1 MPLHCFAR
9 GWCGCALMLPA
20 LAAFLVASEDLR
32 LIDAV
37 RHRNTFAVRALLQ
50 QQLDVNAA
58 QPDGA
63 TALHWAAH
71 RDDLEIANLL
81 LGAGARV
88 DAVNELGVTPLDLA
102 CENRSDAMVSR
113 LLQAG
118 ADPNAAAPK
127 RPPVLM
133 SCARTGSV
141 EGVKALLARG
151 ASVNQ
156 REPRLGQTA
165 LMWAVAG
172 RHAGVVQV
180 LLEAGADVHARSRVT
195 RLMVNRADPND
206 NSSSVV
212 GEVSR
217 GGSTA
222 LLLAAREGDAE
233 SARLLLDGGANVN
246 DSAPDGN
253 SALVIAVHSN
263 QAAVANLLLDRG
275 ADPNAIGA
283 GYTALHA
290 AVLRGNGDL
299 VRRLLAHGAQV
310 DAQLRNGTP
319 TTRTSREFFLP
330 ETLVGATPFLLAA
343 RFLEV
348 DIMRVLADTR
358 ADPRKKMR
366 DGTTALMAAAGVPAQ
381 PPLYDRRGRVALRR
395 IDSEALA
402 LDAVNIV
409 LERGAD
415 VNARNQR
422 GDTALHGAAGQNYG
436 SVAKV
441 LAQRGAR
448 LDVRNK
454 AGKTPL
460 SAANGEAVATVLRD
474 LGAKP

>member
-1 MPLHCFAR
+1 
-9 GWCGCALMLPA
+9 MLPG
-20 LAAFLVASEDLR
+20 LAALLVASEYPR

-37 RHRNTFAVRALLQ
+37 KDRNPTVVRTLLQ
-50 QQLDVNAA
+50 QHVDVNAS
-58 QPDGA
+58 QRDGA

-71 RDDLEIANLL
+71 RDDLELANLL

-88 DAVNELGVTPLDLA
+88 NAANELGVTPLDLA
-102 CENRSDAMVSR
+102 CENRSAAMVRR
-113 LLQAG
+113 LLDAG
-118 ADPNAAAPK
+118 ADPRTAAPK
-127 RPPVLM
+127 RPPALM
-133 SCARTGSV
+133 VCARTGSV

-151 ASVNQ
+151 AAAND

-172 RHAGVVQV
+172 RHAGVVHV
-180 LLEAGADVHARSRVT
+180 LLAAGADVHARSRVT
-195 RLMVNRADPND
+195 NLMVNRADPND
-206 NSSSVV
+206 NSSSLV
-212 GEVSR
+212 GEVRR

-222 LLLAAREGDAE
+222 LLLAARTGDAE

-246 DSAPDGN
+246 DVAPDGN

-290 AVLRGNGDL
+290 AVLRGNVDL
-299 VRRLLAHGAQV
+299 VRKLLTHGALV
-310 DAQLRNGTP
+310 DPQLRNGTP
-319 TTRTSREFFLP
+319 TIRTSREFFLP

-348 DIMRVLADTR
+348 DIMRVLADSR
-358 ADPRKKMR
+358 ADPRKKLR

-395 IDSEALA
+395 IDNEALA
-402 LDAVNIV
+402 MDAVTIL
-409 LERGAD
+409 LERAAD
-415 VNARNQR
+415 LNARNQD
-422 GDTALHGAAGQNYG
+422 GETALHGAAGQNYS
-436 SVAKV
+436 SVARFLV
-441 LAQRGAR
+441 QRGAR
-448 LDVRNK
+448 LNVRNK

-460 SAANGEAVATVLRD
+460 SAANGEVVAKVLRE

>member
-1 MPLHCFAR
+1 
-9 GWCGCALMLPA
+9 MLPG
-20 LAAFLVASEDLR
+20 LAALLVASEDLR
-32 LIDAV
+32 LIEAV
-37 RHRNTFAVRALLQ
+37 RDRNSTAVRTLLQ
-50 QQLDVNAA
+50 QRVDVNAP

-71 RDDLEIANLL
+71 WDDLEMASLL
-81 LGAGARV
+81 LRAGAQV
-88 DAVNELGVTPLDLA
+88 NVANELGVTPIDLA
-102 CENRSDAMVSR
+102 CENRSAAMVSR

-118 ADPNAAAPK
+118 ADPKAAAPK

-156 REPRLGQTA
+156 NEPRRGQTA

-180 LLEAGADVHARSRVT
+180 LLEAGADVHVRSRVT
-195 RLMVNRADPND
+195 PLMVNRADPND
-206 NSSSVV
+206 TSSFVT
-212 GEVSR
+212 GEVRR

-233 SARLLLDGGANVN
+233 SARLLLAGGANVN

-290 AVLRGNGDL
+290 AVLRGNVDL
-299 VRRLLAHGAQV
+299 VRKLLGHGALV
-310 DAQLRNGTP
+310 DPQLKKGTP
-319 TTRTSREFFLP
+319 TTRTTREFFLP
-330 ETLVGATPFLLAA
+330 ETFVGATPFLLAA

-348 DIMRVLADTR
+348 DIMRVLAGSR

-402 LDAVNIV
+402 LDAVTMLV
-409 LERGAD
+409 ERGAQ
-415 VNARNQR
+415 VNASNQR

-436 SVAKV
+436 SVAKFLV
-441 LAQRGAR
+441 QQGAR

-460 SAANGEAVATVLRD
+460 SAANGEVVATVLRD